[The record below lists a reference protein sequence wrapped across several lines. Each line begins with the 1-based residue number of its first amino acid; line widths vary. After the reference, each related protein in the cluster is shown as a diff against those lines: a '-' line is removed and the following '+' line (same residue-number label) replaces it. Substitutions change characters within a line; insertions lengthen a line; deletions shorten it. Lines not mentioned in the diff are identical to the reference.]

1 MRFAVLPLIFF
12 ALLVALLW
20 FGLGNDPRT
29 IPSPLVG
36 KPAPAFDLPK
46 LYKTGE
52 NVSPDDLKGKVWL
65 LNVFASW
72 CVSCRAEHEV
82 VTNFIRNHNVDV
94 LGLNY
99 KDENADAKRWL
110 AQFGNPYAVIGVDLN
125 GRAGMDWGV
134 YGVPETF
141 VMDKKGIIRHK
152 FTGPLTEDIVQK
164 ELVPLINTLQAENAS

>member
-1 MRFAVLPLIFF
+1 MRYAVLPLIFF

-36 KPAPAFDLPK
+36 KPAPAFELPK
-46 LYKTGE
+46 LYKAGE
-52 NVSPDDLKGKVWL
+52 NASPEELKGKVWL

-82 VTNFIRNHNVDV
+82 VTNFIRNHKVDV

-99 KDENADAKRWL
+99 KDEDADAKRWL
-110 AQFGNPYAVIGVDLN
+110 AQFGNPYAVIAVDIT
-125 GRAGMDWGV
+125 GRTGMDWGV

-141 VMDKKGIIRHK
+141 VMDKQGIIRHK
-152 FTGPLTEDIVQK
+152 FTGPLTEDIVQQ